1 MRTKEFV
8 EKLEHQQIVNA
19 IAAAEK
25 KTSGEIRVYIQRG
38 EIADPI
44 PAARQQFEKLG
55 MTATRERN
63 AILIFVAPRSQK
75 FAVIGDAG
83 IHERCGDQFWQQLVK
98 AMQAHFKA
106 ENFTDA
112 VVHAIKQTGDLLGQ
126 HFPRRPD
133 DCNEL
138 PNAVEEGQ

>member
-1 MRTKEFV
+1 MHTKEFV
-8 EKLEHQQIVNA
+8 EKLEHQRIVNA

-63 AILIFVAPRSQK
+63 AVLIFVAPRSQK
-75 FAVIGDAG
+75 FAVIGDTG
-83 IHERCGDQFWQQLVK
+83 IHERCGDEFWQWLVG

-112 VVHAIKQTGDLLGQ
+112 VVHAIKETGDLLAQ

-133 DCNEL
+133 DRDEL
-138 PNAVEEGQ
+138 PNAVEEG